1 MTNSNIVPIVI
12 IICLSVIILAV
23 YQSLMQEGKDKLE
36 TKKRIYRRVSKTSKP
51 RIYQGMI
58 SLISASE
65 DLGYKSNTYLLH
77 QLKAKKNRGIERIKY
92 RGRIYVNPIDIANLL
107 NSQKFLRNSRNK
119 KVVVFDTKLNQ
130 FIKINM

>member
-23 YQSLMQEGKDKLE
+23 YQHLMQDCSYKPE
-36 TKKRIYRRVSKTSKP
+36 TKKKIYRGVSKTPKP
-51 RIYQGMI
+51 RMYQGMV
-58 SLISASE
+58 SLSSACE

-77 QLKAKKNRGIERIKY
+77 QLKARKNRGIERIKY
-92 RGRIYVNPIDIANLL
+92 RGQIYVNPIDIANLL

-119 KVVVFDTKLNQ
+119 KVVVFDAKLNQ
-130 FIKINM
+130 FIKVNI